1 MDAIGERLREERLRN
16 GWSQKDLA
24 RESKINVDTISGIE
38 TGQHE
43 PRPSTLTKLAKAL
56 SIEVRDL
63 FAEPVLAGKAE
74 APATGPSR
82 KRREQKNASLLLP
95 DPVEPDESERRGSK
109 LPRVAEMLLNF
120 GEMLLLTWEAE
131 LPARASAD
139 DVQWLQ
145 DIRLMWQQ
153 FGLINYGVL
162 EELGADGVRD
172 KEAWLAR
179 YMDVNAAV
187 HRINAAIRDNITAG
201 ASPDEED
208 AVLLKPLAAVK

>member
-1 MDAIGERLREERLRN
+1 MREVCVERIRQLRN
-16 GWSQKDLA
+16 DKGLSQA
-24 RESKINVDTISGIE
+24 
-38 TGQHE
+38 
-43 PRPSTLTKLAKAL
+43 KLAVTAGMDPATLNRLEQGKGNPNLRTLERVADAL
-56 SIEVRDL
+56 EVEVADL
-63 FAEPVLAGKAE
+63 LGKAQRRSSLE
-74 APATGPSR
+74 PSLFYGL
-82 KRREQKNASLLLP
+82 E
-95 DPVEPDESERRGSK
+95 DERRGSK

-139 DVQWLQ
+139 DDQWLQ

-208 AVLLKPLAAVK
+208 AVLLKTLAAVK

>member
-1 MDAIGERLREERLRN
+1 MAEYLKIPEVARRLDVSE
-16 GWSQKDLA
+16 KTA
-24 RESKINVDTISGIE
+24 RRYVKAGTL
-38 TGQHE
+38 
-43 PRPSTLTKLAKAL
+43 PSTFIGGAYRVTEGDLEEFVHQA
-56 SIEVRDL
+56 EVKPEV
-63 FAEPVLAGKAE
+63 ASPGKAQRRSSLE
-74 APATGPSR
+74 PSLFYGL
-82 KRREQKNASLLLP
+82 E
-95 DPVEPDESERRGSK
+95 DERRGSK

-145 DIRLMWQQ
+145 DIKEMWQT

-187 HRINAAIRDNITAG
+187 HRINAAIRDNIAAG

-208 AVLLKPLAAVK
+208 AVLLKTLAAVK

>member
-1 MDAIGERLREERLRN
+1 MERIRQLRN
-16 GWSQKDLA
+16 DKGLSQA
-24 RESKINVDTISGIE
+24 
-38 TGQHE
+38 
-43 PRPSTLTKLAKAL
+43 KLAVTAGMDPATLNRLEQGKGNPNLRTLERVADAL
-56 SIEVRDL
+56 EVEVADL
-63 FAEPVLAGKAE
+63 LGKAQRRSSPE
-74 APATGPSR
+74 PSLFNGL
-82 KRREQKNASLLLP
+82 EG
-95 DPVEPDESERRGSK
+95 ERRGSK
-109 LPRVAEMLLNF
+109 LPQVAEMLLNF

-187 HRINAAIRDNITAG
+187 HRINAAVRDNIAVG

-208 AVLLKPLAAVK
+208 AVLLKTLAAVK

>member
-1 MDAIGERLREERLRN
+1 MREVCVERIRQLRN
-16 GWSQKDLA
+16 DKGLSQA
-24 RESKINVDTISGIE
+24 
-38 TGQHE
+38 
-43 PRPSTLTKLAKAL
+43 KLAVTAGMDPATLNRLEQGKGNPNLRTLERVADAL
-56 SIEVRDL
+56 EVEVADL
-63 FAEPVLAGKAE
+63 LGKAQRRSSPE
-74 APATGPSR
+74 PSLFNGL
-82 KRREQKNASLLLP
+82 EG
-95 DPVEPDESERRGSK
+95 ERRGSK
-109 LPRVAEMLLNF
+109 LPQVAEMLLNF

-139 DVQWLQ
+139 DDQWLQ

-208 AVLLKPLAAVK
+208 AVLLKTLAAVK

>member
-1 MDAIGERLREERLRN
+1 MERIKELRAEKGLTQVRLAVAADMNPATLNRIEQGKANPNLKTLERLAAALDVEVGDFFPKVQRSSPEPSLFN
-16 GWSQKDLA
+16 GL
-24 RESKINVDTISGIE
+24 EG
-38 TGQHE
+38 
-43 PRPSTLTKLAKAL
+43 
-56 SIEVRDL
+56 
-63 FAEPVLAGKAE
+63 
-74 APATGPSR
+74 
-82 KRREQKNASLLLP
+82 
-95 DPVEPDESERRGSK
+95 ERRGSK
-109 LPRVAEMLLNF
+109 LPQVAEMLLNF

-145 DIRLMWQQ
+145 DIRLMWKA

-201 ASPDEED
+201 ASPDEEN
-208 AVLLKPLAAVK
+208 AALLKTLAAFK

>member
-1 MDAIGERLREERLRN
+1 MERIRQLRN
-16 GWSQKDLA
+16 DKGLSQA
-24 RESKINVDTISGIE
+24 
-38 TGQHE
+38 
-43 PRPSTLTKLAKAL
+43 KLAVTAGMDPATLNRLEQGKGNPNLRTLERVADAL
-56 SIEVRDL
+56 EVEVADL
-63 FAEPVLAGKAE
+63 LGKAQRRSSPE
-74 APATGPSR
+74 PSLFNGL
-82 KRREQKNASLLLP
+82 EG
-95 DPVEPDESERRGSK
+95 ERRGSK

-131 LPARASAD
+131 LPARASAG

-145 DIRLMWQQ
+145 DIRLMWQA

-187 HRINAAIRDNITAG
+187 HRINAAVRDNIAAG

-208 AVLLKPLAAVK
+208 AVLLKTLAAVK

>member
-1 MDAIGERLREERLRN
+1 MREVCVERIRQLRN
-16 GWSQKDLA
+16 DKGLSQA
-24 RESKINVDTISGIE
+24 
-38 TGQHE
+38 
-43 PRPSTLTKLAKAL
+43 KLAVTAGMDPATLNRLEQGKGNPNLRTLERVADAL
-56 SIEVRDL
+56 EVEVADL
-63 FAEPVLAGKAE
+63 LGKAQRRSSPE
-74 APATGPSR
+74 PSLFYGL
-82 KRREQKNASLLLP
+82 E
-95 DPVEPDESERRGSK
+95 DERRGSK

-145 DIRLMWQQ
+145 DIRQMWQA

-187 HRINAAIRDNITAG
+187 HRINAAIRDNIAAG

-208 AVLLKPLAAVK
+208 AVLLKTLVAVK